1 MKWKLQGGTI
11 TPESFAI
18 AGGRA
23 TLEGNNWTVHYYI
36 TDHLGST
43 RAVANTSGDAFATFD
58 YTPYGSLLNAED
70 TPTGTDYLFTG
81 KERQAKQGAGEL
93 YDSQARF
100 MDTGGRF
107 LSIDPMAE
115 KFYHLSPYAYCAGDP
130 VNLVD
135 PEGRLPI
142 LPIIWGIYELGSLV
156 YDIYNAYD
164 VLSNENSTTGEK
176 ASSLTGLAMTI
187 FLPGNWGT
195 AANKVDDVIRYADDA
210 IRYTDDVVDAGRVVN
225 KAEDVVDAGKTTKT
239 LKKGPDP
246 NGGKGGKHGNPD
258 HNKAIDDAI
267 KALPDGAY
275 DIRKNQVQVDFNG
288 NRVGNN
294 RPDIQYNLNGKHYNI
309 EIDRNLKN
317 SQRHETVIMKNDPNS
332 IFTRKII
339 K

>member
-1 MKWKLQGGTI
+1 M
-11 TPESFAI
+11 
-18 AGGRA
+18 
-23 TLEGNNWTVHYYI
+23 
-36 TDHLGST
+36 
-43 RAVANTSGDAFATFD
+43 
-58 YTPYGSLLNAED
+58 
-70 TPTGTDYLFTG
+70 
-81 KERQAKQGAGEL
+81 
-93 YDSQARF
+93 
-100 MDTGGRF
+100 
-107 LSIDPMAE
+107 
-115 KFYHLSPYAYCAGDP
+115 
-130 VNLVD
+130 NLVD
-135 PEGRLPI
+135 PDGELPDFFWDI
-142 LPIIWGIYELGSLV
+142 YSIASGIYSAAKNTIKGEFKEALKDAAGVGLDVVSAVIPGVPAIGRVLRNGDNLV
-156 YDIYNAYD
+156 DAAK
-164 VLSNENSTTGEK
+164 VLNK
-176 ASSLTGLAMTI
+176 A
-187 FLPGNWGT
+187 
-195 AANKVDDVIRYADDA
+195 
-210 IRYTDDVVDAGRVVN
+210 DDVVDAGRVVN
-225 KAEDVVDAGKTTKT
+225 KADDVVDAGKTTKT